1 MISSKR
7 PGLHRIYTPVQM
19 TTVYMQ
25 TSEGKGVINR
35 WEINVCSLEVLKVE
49 TRLRIVTS
57 LKKNNNAIVITNTAI
72 YN

>member
-7 PGLHRIYTPVQM
+7 PRLHRIYTPVQM

-25 TSEGKGVINR
+25 TSEGKGVINC
-35 WEINVCSLEVLKVE
+35 WEINVCSLEILKVE

-57 LKKNNNAIVITNTAI
+57 LKKKQ
-72 YN
+72 